1 MYRLVPFKNF
11 NELDYTGSLYSLYE
25 DCLNGGSILIQ
36 DSRDMVVE
44 KFTLEE
50 LREIESCNSEVFYHG
65 FSTTEYCDEDELFAI
80 KNEYLDIQGEN
91 KFLNDTLEVICG
103 GDIPQESFWLYDLFN
118 SISDDEEPYV
128 DVEEII
134 IRSNSSYFKLSMS
147 SYFWE
152 SSERSLVL
160 LCVNNVPLMFLDSD
174 MLISEDYGCENYFE
188 LVQICKTKTG
198 FDLVV
203 YFPIIEGYFGVKL
216 TEDLKLSKFVNIKPF
231 VDENLTNKN
240 NWKDIRANLAKN
252 KLLGK
257 NMGDAFCIE

>member
-1 MYRLVPFKNF
+1 MFRLIPFRNF
-11 NELDYTGSLYSLYE
+11 NELDYTGSLYSLYKDRLE
-25 DCLNGGSILIQ
+25 RGSILMQ
-36 DSRDMVVE
+36 DSKDMVVE
-44 KFTLEE
+44 EFTLEQ
-50 LREIESCNSEVFYHG
+50 LREIESCNSEVFYQG
-65 FSTTEYCDEDELFAI
+65 FSTNQDELFSI
-80 KNEYLDIQGEN
+80 ESEYLDIQGEN
-91 KFLNDTLEVICG
+91 KFLSDTLEVVCN

-134 IRSNSSYFKLSMS
+134 IRSNSSSFKLSMS

-152 SSERSLVL
+152 SSECSLVL
-160 LCVNNVPLMFLDSD
+160 LCVNNEPLMFLDGD
-174 MLISEDYGCENYFE
+174 ILISEDYSYENYFE

-203 YFPIIEGYFGVKL
+203 YFPVAEGYFGVKL

-231 VDENLTNKN
+231 VDEDLTNKN
-240 NWKDIRANLAKN
+240 NWKDIRTNLAKN

-257 NMGDAFCIE
+257 SMGDAFCIE